1 MRGHDRNRN
10 GRSKDAGTSVFP
22 YGAVSCPFLRCA
34 LFVSRRAYDCIAFT
48 LVVPLFVAIAV
59 DRLAGGCPLR
69 GFDGLSDVA
78 PPLISTVSVDS
89 ILRL

>member
-1 MRGHDRNRN
+1 MIETET
-10 GRSKDAGTSVFP
+10 DAPMLWNVRLSVW
-22 YGAVSCPFLRCA
+22 RCVFFFFA
-34 LFVSRRAYDCIAFT
+34 LHSVCIAIG
-48 LVVPLFVAIAV
+48 LRLYSIRAHCSSFVAIAV

-69 GFDGLSDVA
+69 GFDGLSDVV